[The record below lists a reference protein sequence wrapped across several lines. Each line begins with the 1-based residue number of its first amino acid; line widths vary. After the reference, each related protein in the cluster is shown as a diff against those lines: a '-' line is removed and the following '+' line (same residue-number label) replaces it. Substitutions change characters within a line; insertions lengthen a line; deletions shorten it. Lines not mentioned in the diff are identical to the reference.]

1 MSGSNQSIYLTDI
14 ARAKLK
20 RFSDQLNV
28 SRSGLIEF
36 LIDELELMTVDK
48 FEKQKRL
55 LELDSWLME
64 KYFGKWSVPSTNL
77 NWQSILNNLRGE

>member
-1 MSGSNQSIYLTDI
+1 
-14 ARAKLK
+14 
-20 RFSDQLNV
+20 
-28 SRSGLIEF
+28 
-36 LIDELELMTVDK
+36 MTVDK